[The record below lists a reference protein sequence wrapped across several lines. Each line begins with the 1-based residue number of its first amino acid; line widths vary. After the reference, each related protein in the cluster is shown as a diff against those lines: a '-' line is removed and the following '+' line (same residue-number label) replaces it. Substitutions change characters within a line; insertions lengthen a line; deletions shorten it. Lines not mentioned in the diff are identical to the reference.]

1 MINLK
6 VFVVNEFGVNS
17 FIISDESG
25 ECIFIDAGYHFS
37 EEENSLLKYIE
48 ANKLKPV
55 MLLCT
60 HCHVDHIL
68 GNHFILN
75 HFNIPFYIHKEE
87 DILLK
92 HMTEMGNMFGLKT
105 VPSPNA
111 TNFIDERFIVNFG
124 NSELKIFHVPGH
136 SPGSLAYY
144 SATDKFLIAGDV
156 LFKGSIGR
164 TDLPGGD
171 YDLLIKS
178 ISSKL
183 LVLPPETV
191 VYPGHGPA
199 TTIKTETDTNPFF
212 K

>member
-17 FIISDESG
+17 FIMSDESG

-105 VPSPNA
+105 VPSPSA
-111 TNFIDERFIVNFG
+111 TNFIDESFTVNFG